1 MPHLTGSWIRK
12 PNKIFEIQINKC
24 NIQCILGSAA
34 PSRLG
39 ALHKTYCVVSRGGE
53 GNLGFGMKEWRK
65 RIIPCFTPSR
75 IALTD
80 SARETVSL
88 PHFLFFLSHARDC
101 TTFTLHDLTDF
112 YVERVTAHHIKIT
125 IINFFITAGQ
135 LQKWNQSEN
144 IFETKGAPGVSGAL
158 RSLRILR
165 IRRIGSDSEKWS
177 VLTLPN
183 LKEKINWKKSL
194 VLTKALFIW

>member
-1 MPHLTGSWIRK
+1 MPL
-12 PNKIFEIQINKC
+12 
-24 NIQCILGSAA
+24 L
-34 PSRLG
+34 
-39 ALHKTYCVVSRGGE
+39 VVWGPYTKHTVLPAGGGE

-65 RIIPCFTPSR
+65 RICPCFTPSR

-88 PHFLFFLSHARDC
+88 PQFFFLSHARDY

-112 YVERVTAHHIKIT
+112 YVERVTAHHIKIM
-125 IINFFITAGQ
+125 IIHFFITAGQ
-135 LQKWNQSEN
+135 LQKWNLSEN
-144 IFETKGAPGVSGAL
+144 IFETKGAPGVSGSL

-165 IRRIGSDSEKWS
+165 IGRIGSDSEKWS

-183 LKEKINWKKSL
+183 LKEKMYWKKSL
-194 VLTKALFIW
+194 VLTKALLIW

>member
-12 PNKIFEIQINKC
+12 PNKIFEIKINKC

-39 ALHKTYCVVSRGGE
+39 ALYTKHTVLPAGGGE

-65 RIIPCFTPSR
+65 RICPCFTPSR

-80 SARETVSL
+80 SSRETVSL
-88 PHFLFFLSHARDC
+88 PQFFVFFCLMQETVRHSRYMIWR
-101 TTFTLHDLTDF
+101 TF

-125 IINFFITAGQ
+125 IIHFFITAGQ

-144 IFETKGAPGVSGAL
+144 IFETKGAPWCFGVPAQLAYSAYRADRL
-158 RSLRILR
+158 WLWEMKCSYLAQFER
-165 IRRIGSDSEKWS
+165 
-177 VLTLPN
+177 
-183 LKEKINWKKSL
+183 KK
-194 VLTKALFIW
+194 